1 MKLICHSFFYLLSIF
16 LLITLIILILF
27 NCSEKDQK
35 DITVLSQYKDKTY
48 SEMVELLGSPL
59 NKTGYTIKNAPT
71 KSWNHIE
78 LFSKYPQIPQNE
90 NVQIMEVTWDDND
103 FLILACF
110 HTVEGKN
117 RCLVAKRIRKNIKF

>member
-1 MKLICHSFFYLLSIF
+1 MKSKYIIIVLSI
-16 LLITLIILILF
+16 LTILTCSVKDQNDIIIL
-27 NCSEKDQK
+27 N
-35 DITVLSQYKDKTY
+35 QYKDKTY
-48 SEMVELLGSPL
+48 SEILELLGPPL
-59 NKTGYTIKNAPT
+59 SKTGYTIKNAPT

-110 HTVEGKN
+110 HMVEEKN
-117 RCLVAKRIRKNIKF
+117 RCLVAKRLRKNIKF